1 MNLPRRQF
9 VERTA
14 LVGALA
20 AGTALRGEQT
30 ASASASAQTQTIP
43 PSEVIALNR
52 MGFGPRPARSP
63 LVRNPA
69 GFAGDIVRIQQSGGL
84 NAYITAQIA
93 PQSIDD
99 SYCDEVLN
107 TAQMRINYARKSG
120 FYAALNELRPL
131 STLSKSV
138 AELWYLRDFAMQMD
152 WQERM
157 WPFWQVRTAT
167 LIRAIY
173 SERQLL
179 EIMVDFWQNHFNVSA
194 KADVVH
200 ALTYPDYDRRIRQH
214 AMGNFRQ
221 FVEAIASSTTMLY
234 SLDNADNRA
243 GGGEAGNENYAR
255 ELFELHTLGS
265 DNYLKF
271 YDDRNKVGTVSY
283 KGEEFTRGYIDKD
296 VYEAASC
303 FTGWT
308 VRNGDWHL
316 PGGLP
321 NDGAFHYEPGWH
333 DGGIKIVLGQ
343 IIDHSV
349 SIADYQA
356 DGRQVLDILCKHIG
370 TARHICTKLCQRL
383 ISDYPPSSVV
393 DAAVDVWMANRNA
406 PDQIA
411 RTIEVILRSSAFTSN
426 PGQKVK
432 RPFEQLVSYVRGA
445 GLLIPAVDSDPLGS
459 NWVNI
464 ANSLTDS
471 GQGLFEWPAPTGYP
485 DLQSFWLGS
494 NSLLSRWNMPA
505 RLAFTGQWGSNTAL
519 KVLEQMN
526 TMLGDWSKS
535 TSEQLVDFW
544 CERILGYKLSGA
556 SRTALATFLA
566 QNKAVNTP
574 PAPFSGETSLEERI
588 QTLIYLI
595 NMTPEFQIR

>member
-1 MNLPRRQF
+1 MNVPRRQF

-14 LVGALA
+14 LVGALTAGKALMTDKTVSA
-20 AGTALRGEQT
+20 AP
-30 ASASASAQTQTIP
+30 QTQATI

-63 LVRNPA
+63 LVRNPS
-69 GFAGDIVRIQQSGGL
+69 GFAGDIARIRQSGGL
-84 NAYITAQIA
+84 NAYIQAQVA

-99 SYCDEVLN
+99 SYCDELLSN
-107 TAQMRINYARKSG
+107 ARMRINYAERPA
-120 FYAALNELRPL
+120 FYAGINELRPL

-138 AELWYLRDFAMQMD
+138 SELWYLANFATQMA
-152 WQERM
+152 WEERM

-167 LIRAIY
+167 IIRAIY
-173 SERQLL
+173 SERQLFEL
-179 EIMVDFWQNHFNVSA
+179 LVDFWQNHFNVSA

-200 ALTYPDYDRRIRQH
+200 ALSYPDYDRRIRQH
-214 AMGNFRQ
+214 AMGNFRT
-221 FVEAIASSTTMLY
+221 FVESIASSTTMLY
-234 SLDNADNRA
+234 SLDNANNRA

-271 YDDRNKVGTVSY
+271 YDDDTLVGTLTY
-283 KGEEFTRGYIDKD
+283 KGEEFARGYIDQD

-308 VRNGDWHL
+308 VSNGHWQL
-316 PGGLP
+316 PDTVP
-321 NDGAFHYEPGWH
+321 SDGSFHYEPSWH
-333 DGGIKIVLGQ
+333 ESGLKFVLGAK
-343 IIDHSV
+343 ISHDV
-349 SIADYQA
+349 SPAQYQA
-356 DGRQVLDILCKHIG
+356 DGRQVLDLVCRHIG
-370 TARHICTKLCQRL
+370 TARHICTKLCRRL
-383 ISDYPPSSVV
+383 ISDNPPSSAI
-393 DAAVDVWMANRNA
+393 DAAVDVWMANRDA

-411 RTIEVILRSSAFTSN
+411 RTVEAILRSAAFTST

-445 GLLIPAVDSDPLGS
+445 GVRIPIADTDPLGS
-459 NWVNI
+459 NWVNL
-464 ANSLTDS
+464 ANNLTET

-494 NSLLSRWNMPA
+494 NSLLARWNMPA
-505 RLAFTGQWGSNTAL
+505 ILAYTGQWGSNAEL
-519 KVLEQMN
+519 KPLEQLN
-526 TMLGDWSKS
+526 AVLGDWSKR

-544 CERILGYKLSGA
+544 SERMLGYTLSVS
-556 SRTALATFLA
+556 SRTALAKFLA
-566 QNKAVNTP
+566 QKKAVNEP
-574 PAPFSGETSLEERI
+574 PAPLSGETNLEERM

-595 NMTPEFQIR
+595 NMTPEFQLR